1 MPYTTNEREFVQC
14 KRVCLALQIKESMSD
29 MVKEREYMPCPM
41 RESMS
46 YVINKKE
53 YV

>member
-1 MPYTTNEREFVQC
+1 MPYMTNEREFVQC
-14 KRVCLALQIKESMSD
+14 KRVCLALPIKESMSD